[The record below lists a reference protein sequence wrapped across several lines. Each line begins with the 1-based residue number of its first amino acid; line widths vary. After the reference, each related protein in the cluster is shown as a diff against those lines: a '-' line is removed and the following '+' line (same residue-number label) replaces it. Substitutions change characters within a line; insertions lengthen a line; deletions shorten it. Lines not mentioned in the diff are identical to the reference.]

1 MLLEKDKKDKNTR
14 MSLQFSVNNSDQLQ
28 DR

>member
-1 MLLEKDKKDKNTR
+1 MLLEKDKKDENTR